1 MINRKFQI
9 LGSEIPKLIGRSNIL
24 DNILTSLNKP
34 VPDHLQV
41 VGARFSGKTVLLN
54 GLKSILEHD
63 DNSPYSAVL
72 LWDLGHRTPESDQEF
87 LKQFSEKLSE
97 VLKDK
102 YPAYADHL
110 KESEETPYQDIAEI
124 LELLNNDTKILVI
137 FDGFDKPLSSSQL
150 TRNLWD
156 QLRELAQNSSLR
168 LITNSRKT
176 LRELIR
182 NPEAQTSDFWNIFL
196 STPVRVDCFGE
207 DEIAEILTEACGL
220 EYEKG
225 ALTELYNNTNGS
237 PIILLEVLNHLLHH
251 NGTVKI
257 TNTAVQE
264 ATEYSYGSTENYIDA
279 LWHDCAPATQE
290 LMRLISEN
298 GEAQNINAN
307 DKQSILEKGFAR
319 SSSSKLVKPSRL
331 LNRYLDTLADE
342 GSSLDRL
349 FGETPS
355 YEANFNSVIAK
366 RINQLPCIDNDL
378 NRYLLRC
385 VEDLPNHPG
394 VCLSGIRGIVN
405 QCFDI
410 IWITEFGGKT
420 VPEGYFDIWRHN
432 GEPAGIQDFKTSFPQ
447 GAKRLGLLRLLTGS
461 ERSNSLAKVVSR
473 STYFAISSACPFG
486 DFGQHKEGENIDLN
500 MVYSALLLCVELVA
514 SLSRDLDN

>member
-1 MINRKFQI
+1 VIDRKFQI
-9 LGSEIPKLIGRSNIL
+9 LGSETPNLIGRSNIL

-54 GLKSILEHD
+54 ALKSRLERD
-63 DNSPYSAVL
+63 GSSPYSAVL
-72 LWDLGHRTPESDQEF
+72 LWDLGHRTPQSDQEF
-87 LKQFSEKLSE
+87 LTQFAQQLAIVLEENQPDYAAHLNQSE
-97 VLKDK
+97 DM
-102 YPAYADHL
+102 
-110 KESEETPYQDIAEI
+110 PYQHIAEV
-124 LELLNNDTKILVI
+124 LELLNRETKILVI

-168 LITNSRKT
+168 LITNSRKA

-196 STPVRVDCFGE
+196 STPVRVDCFDEG
-207 DEIAEILTEACGL
+207 EIAEILTGPCGL

-237 PIILLEVLNHLLHH
+237 PIILIEVLNHLIH
-251 NGTVKI
+251 NNSKVKI
-257 TNTAVQE
+257 TNAAVQE
-264 ATEYSYGSTENYIDA
+264 ATEYSYESVESFIDA

-290 LMRLISEN
+290 LTRLISES
-298 GEAQNINAN
+298 GEAQNVNFS

-319 SSSSKLVKPSRL
+319 ASGSKLVKPSRL
-331 LNRYLDTLADE
+331 LNRYLTSLADE
-342 GSSLDRL
+342 GGSLDRL
-349 FGETPS
+349 FSEAQS
-355 YEANFNSVIAK
+355 YEANFNNVIAK
-366 RINQLPCIDNDL
+366 RINQLPNIDSEL

-394 VCLSGIRGIVN
+394 VCLSGIRGIVDRS
-405 QCFDI
+405 FDL
-410 IWITEFGGKT
+410 IWNAEFGGKT
-420 VPEGYFDIWRHN
+420 IPEGYFDVWRHN
-432 GEPAGIQDFKTSFPQ
+432 GEPSDIQGFKTSFPQ
-447 GAKRLGLLRLLTGS
+447 GAKRLRLLKLLTGS

-473 STYFAISSACPFG
+473 STYFVISSACPFG
-486 DFGQHKEGENIDLN
+486 DFGQHQEGENIDLS
-500 MVYSALLLCVELVA
+500 MIYSALLLCVELVA
-514 SLSRDLDN
+514 SLSRDLEK